1 VIIVKGISCA
11 HLRAGSPVALPRGA
25 PRSVGMESSLFLAW
39 CGPWV
44 LVVGALLVGCKEHKS
59 AGEAPSPAP
68 TAAES
73 AHADEPAHEE
83 IPRRV
88 HLAKEVIAAA
98 KIKTAPVARE
108 ALETVIELP
117 GEIAADPDRSARV
130 AAPIAGTIERLSFTE
145 GAAVKAHELLAVV
158 RVADLA
164 DRHAAFAGATAR
176 AGAAA
181 ANAKRLDALA
191 AEGIA
196 TERERVAAGAEAS
209 ALDAEARASA
219 ERLRALGLG
228 VTGKPGSLIELRAP
242 IAGIVVMRD
251 AVVGQSVG
259 PDHPI
264 ATIVELGEVWFLG
277 RVFENDLA
285 RVTAGAP
292 AEVQLNAYPEERFNG
307 PVELV
312 GRQIDPI
319 ARTVTARIRLQN
331 RGDLLRLGLF
341 GTARIASD
349 AAKKGAPSLVVPL
362 RSVTEINGKP
372 VVFVRHPDDDFELHP
387 VVLGRAALGKIEVL
401 SGLREGEE
409 VVVEGAFTLKSLVLK
424 STFAEDE

>member
-1 VIIVKGISCA
+1 MGRR
-11 HLRAGSPVALPRGA
+11 HWLAGAL
-25 PRSVGMESSLFLAW
+25 
-39 CGPWV
+39 PWV
-44 LVVGALLVGCKEHKS
+44 LVASAGIAGCKQRPPSSDAPPAAPDTS
-59 AGEAPSPAP
+59 A
-68 TAAES
+68 S

-83 IPRRV
+83 MPKRV

-98 KIKTAPVARE
+98 RITTAPVTRE
-108 ALETVIELP
+108 ALESVLELP

-130 AAPIAGTIERLSFTE
+130 AAPIAGRIERIAFTE
-145 GAAVKAHELLAVV
+145 GAAVKARDLLAVV

-164 DRHAAFAGATAR
+164 DRNAAFAGSIAR
-176 AGAAA
+176 ADAARS
-181 ANAKRLDALA
+181 NAKRLDALA

-196 TERERVAAGAEAS
+196 SERDRIAAGAEAS
-209 ALDAEARASA
+209 ALDAEARAAA

-228 VTGKPGSLIELRAP
+228 ASGKAGSLIELRAP
-242 IAGIVVMRD
+242 IAGIVVLRD
-251 AVVGQSVG
+251 AVVGQAVG

-264 ATIVELGEVWFLG
+264 ATIVELGQVWFLG

-285 RVTAGAP
+285 RVNAGAA
-292 AEVQLNAYPEERFNG
+292 AEVQLNAYPDERFDG

-312 GRQIDPI
+312 GRQIDPV

-341 GTARIASD
+341 GIARIGSGRAPD
-349 AAKKGAPSLVVPL
+349 AKPSLVVP
-362 RSVTEINGKP
+362 RGAVTEINGKP

-401 SGLREGEE
+401 SGLREAEE
-409 VVVEGAFTLKSLVLK
+409 VVVDGAFTLKSLVLK

>member
-1 VIIVKGISCA
+1 MEPRHC
-11 HLRAGSPVALPRGA
+11 LAG
-25 PRSVGMESSLFLAW
+25 AW
-39 CGPWV
+39 PWV
-44 LVVGALLVGCKEHKS
+44 LAASAWMAGCKEHTT
-59 AGEAPSPAP
+59 AAEAPPAAP
-68 TAAES
+68 AMVES

-83 IPRRV
+83 LPKRV
-88 HLAKEVIAAA
+88 HLAKEVIEGA
-98 KIKTAPVARE
+98 KIKTAPVVRE
-108 ALETVIELP
+108 ALATVLELP

-130 AAPIAGTIERLSFTE
+130 AAPIAGRIERLAFTE
-145 GAAVKAHELLAVV
+145 GAAVKARDLLAVV
-158 RVADLA
+158 RVSDLA
-164 DRHAAFAGATAR
+164 DRNAAFAGSTAR
-176 AGAAA
+176 AEAAK
-181 ANAKRLDALA
+181 ANARRLDALA

-196 TERERVAAGAEAS
+196 SERDRVAANAEAS
-209 ALDAEARASA
+209 ALDAESKAAA

-228 VTGKPGSLIELRAP
+228 ASGKAGSLIELRAP

-259 PDHPI
+259 PDRPI
-264 ATIVELGEVWFLG
+264 ATIVELGQVWFLG

-285 RVTAGAP
+285 RVMAGAP

-312 GRQIDPI
+312 GRQIDPV

-341 GTARIASD
+341 GTARIASGT
-349 AAKKGAPSLVVPL
+349 AQKGAPALVVP
-362 RSVTEINGKP
+362 RSAVTEINGKP

-401 SGLREGEE
+401 SGLREAEE
-409 VVVEGAFTLKSLVLK
+409 IVVDGAFTLKSLVLK

>member
-1 VIIVKGISCA
+1 MDPR
-11 HLRAGSPVALPRGA
+11 HRLAGAV
-25 PRSVGMESSLFLAW
+25 
-39 CGPWV
+39 PWV
-44 LVVGALLVGCKEHKS
+44 LAASMGLTGCKEQKTPV
-59 AGEAPSPAP
+59 EAPPV
-68 TAAES
+68 TER
-73 AHADEPAHEE
+73 AHADEPAHDEL
-83 IPRRV
+83 PKRV
-88 HLAKEVIAAA
+88 HLAKEVITAA
-98 KIKTAPVARE
+98 KITTAPVVRE
-108 ALETVIELP
+108 ALETVLELP
-117 GEIAADPDRSARV
+117 GEIAADPDRSARI
-130 AAPIAGTIERLSFTE
+130 AAPIAGRIERLAFTE
-145 GAAVKAHELLAVV
+145 GAAVKAHDLLAVV

-164 DRHAAFAGATAR
+164 DRNAAFAGSTAR
-176 AGAAA
+176 ADAAR

-191 AEGIA
+191 AAGIA
-196 TERERVAAGAEAS
+196 SERDRLAANAEAS
-209 ALDAEARASA
+209 ALDAEAGAAA

-228 VTGKPGSLIELRAP
+228 ATGKVGSLLELRAP

-264 ATIVELGEVWFLG
+264 ATIVELGQVWFLG

-285 RVTAGAP
+285 RVRAGAL
-292 AEVQLNAYPEERFNG
+292 AEVQLNAYPDERFTG

-312 GRQIDPI
+312 GRQIDPV

-341 GTARIASD
+341 GIARIGSGPAPS
-349 AAKKGAPSLVVPL
+349 ATPSLVVP
-362 RSVTEINGKP
+362 RSAVTEINGKP

-401 SGLREGEE
+401 SGLREAED
-409 VVVEGAFTLKSLVLK
+409 VVVDGAFTLKSLVLK

>member
-1 VIIVKGISCA
+1 ME
-11 HLRAGSPVALPRGA
+11 PRHC
-25 PRSVGMESSLFLAW
+25 LA
-39 CGPWV
+39 
-44 LVVGALLVGCKEHKS
+44 GALLCVLAASPWLTGCKEQKT
-59 AGEAPSPAP
+59 AAEAPAATPP
-68 TAAES
+68 TAES

-83 IPRRV
+83 LPKRV
-88 HLAKEVIAAA
+88 HLTKEVIAGA
-98 KIKTAPVARE
+98 KITTAPVVRE
-108 ALETVIELP
+108 ALETVLELP
-117 GEIAADPDRSARV
+117 GEIAADPDRSARI
-130 AAPIAGTIERLSFTE
+130 AAPIAGRIERLAFTE
-145 GAAVKAHELLAVV
+145 GAAVKARDLLAVV

-164 DRHAAFAGATAR
+164 DRNAAFAGSTAR
-176 AGAAA
+176 ADAAK

-196 TERERVAAGAEAS
+196 SERDRLAANAEAS
-209 ALDAEARASA
+209 ALDAEARAAA
-219 ERLRALGLG
+219 ERLRALGLSA
-228 VTGKPGSLIELRAP
+228 TGKAGSLLELRAP

-264 ATIVELGEVWFLG
+264 ATIVELGQVWFLG

-285 RVTAGAP
+285 RVMAGAL
-292 AEVQLNAYPEERFNG
+292 AEVQLNAYPDERFNG

-331 RGDLLRLGLF
+331 RRDLLRLGLF
-341 GTARIASD
+341 GIARIGSGRTPNAT
-349 AAKKGAPSLVVPL
+349 PSLVVL
-362 RSVTEINGKP
+362 RSAVTEINGKP

-401 SGLREGEE
+401 SGLREAEE
-409 VVVEGAFTLKSLVLK
+409 VVVDGAFTLKSLVLK